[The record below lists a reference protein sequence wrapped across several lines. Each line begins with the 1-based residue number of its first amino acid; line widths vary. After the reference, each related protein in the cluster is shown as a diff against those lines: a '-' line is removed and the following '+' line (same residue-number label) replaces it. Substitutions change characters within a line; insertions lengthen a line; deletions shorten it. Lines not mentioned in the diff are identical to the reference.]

1 MSTPR
6 TTSFAQEH
14 TPSRVDR
21 LGRWLSTVRMRRLL
35 GSVAGKRTADIGCGH
50 DAALARSLFEDAG
63 STLLVDVA
71 LDARLADRGFTCR
84 EGYLP
89 DILVG
94 VADASLDAIIC
105 NNVIE
110 HLDAPEDTL
119 SHLFRLT
126 APGGVC
132 VINVP
137 SWRGKRFLELA
148 AFRLGMAP
156 PEEMNDHKTYYDPK
170 DLWPLLVRAGFRPSD
185 LTVRR
190 HKGGLNTIASCRRGP
205 LSDVTSVK

>member
-1 MSTPR
+1 MSTLR

-14 TPSRVDR
+14 APSPVDR
-21 LGRWLSTVRMRRLL
+21 LGRWLSTIRMRRLL
-35 GSVAGKRTADIGCGH
+35 GPVAGKRTADIGCGH
-50 DAALARSLFEDAG
+50 DGALARSLFEGAG

-71 LDARLADRGFTCR
+71 LNAQLADFGFECR

-89 DILVG
+89 QVLTDI
-94 VADASLDAIIC
+94 ADESLDAIIC

-110 HLDAPEDTL
+110 HLDQPEDTL
-119 SHLFRLT
+119 RHLFRLT
-126 APGGVC
+126 APSGVC

-156 PEEMNDHKTYYDPK
+156 AEEMNDHRTYYDPK
-170 DLWPLLVRAGFRPSD
+170 DLWPLLVRAGFRPSE

-190 HKGGLNTIASCRRGP
+190 HKGSLNTIAACRKPR
-205 LSDVTSVK
+205 SAQ

>member
-1 MSTPR
+1 
-6 TTSFAQEH
+6 
-14 TPSRVDR
+14 
-21 LGRWLSTVRMRRLL
+21 MRRLL
-35 GSVAGKRTADIGCGH
+35 GPVSGKRAADIGCGH
-50 DAALARSLFEDAG
+50 DAALARALFQSAQ

-71 LDARLADRGFTCR
+71 LDSRLTTSGVQCR

-89 DILVG
+89 QVLVG
-94 VADASLDAIIC
+94 VADESLDAIIC

-110 HLDAPEDTL
+110 HLDHAEETL
-119 SHLFRLT
+119 GHLFRLT

-156 PEEMNDHKTYYDPK
+156 ADEMNDHKTYYDPK
-170 DLWPLLVRAGFRPSD
+170 DLWPLLVRAGFRPSEIS
-185 LTVRR
+185 VRR
-190 HKGGLNTIASCRRGP
+190 HKGGLNTIASCRKPR
-205 LSDVTSVK
+205 SAQ